1 MKTLS
6 AIHTEKILKDLNE
19 LWVTLGQ
26 ESEGGVLRACAM
38 TLIAVTG
45 ESEQGTPSDETL
57 AALMH
62 EHPSRAIVL
71 RLNPGEDRVLDA
83 RVQAQCWTLFGRR
96 QNICCEQIEIA
107 ATRSAIDELPPVLR
121 GLLAPDLPVVIW
133 VRLDLPELDLLFP
146 LAGKIIFDTGPA
158 TNAAD
163 ALTRLA
169 AVRRSGCRVADLNW
183 SRLTRWREAVAQIFE
198 DPAQRAKLDRSA
210 ELTVAHRS
218 ADPPVRAYYLAAW
231 FQRSLGRPLRFHF
244 QRESGAEAGEI
255 QRVSLG
261 GAGFD
266 CAVARSG
273 AGHAAEVRIG
283 ELTMPAVFTVQSDY
297 ELLRAELSIAGAD
310 AVYDEVQRLATEL
323 ALQDRSGS

>member
-45 ESEQGTPSDETL
+45 EAEQGTPSDETL
-57 AALMH
+57 AALMR
-62 EHPSRAIVL
+62 EHPSRAIVM
-71 RLNPGEDRVLDA
+71 RLNPGEERVLDA
-83 RVQAQCWTLFGRR
+83 QVSAQCWSPFGRR
-96 QNICCEQIEIA
+96 QHICCEQVGIT

-133 VRLDLPELDLLFP
+133 VRLDVPELDVLFP
-146 LAGKIIFDTGPA
+146 LAGKIIFDTGSAP
-158 TNAAD
+158 NAAD

-183 SRLTRWREAVAQIFE
+183 VRLTRWREAVAQIFE
-198 DPAQRAKLDRSA
+198 DPAQRAKLDQVA
-210 ELTVAHRS
+210 ELSVAYRS

-231 FQRSLGRPLRFHF
+231 FQGSLGRPLQFHF
-244 QRESGAEAGEI
+244 YRESGAEEGEI
-255 QRVSLG
+255 QRVTLG
-261 GAGFD
+261 GPGVE
-266 CAVARSG
+266 CAVERSG
-273 AGHAAEVRIG
+273 AGHAAEVRVG
-283 ELTMPAVFTVQSDY
+283 ELTMPAVFIAQSDY
-297 ELLRAELSIAGAD
+297 DLLREELSIAGVD

-323 ALQDRSGS
+323 ALRDRRRP